1 MMTSPP
7 LSAGQRALLEAAL
20 LQRQRDI
27 EQRLEAQQG
36 GASRVDHAEDVLQQD
51 GDDAPQRDADR
62 EVDLARGDW
71 ARRELSAVSEA
82 LGRVHDERFGLCA
95 DCEGPIPFD
104 RLRIEP
110 WAARCVPCQTE
121 LERR

>member
-1 MMTSPP
+1 MTTSA
-7 LSAGQRALLEAAL
+7 LLTAGQRALLEVAL

-27 EQRLEAQQG
+27 EQRLDTQQE
-36 GASRVDHAEDVLQQD
+36 GASRVDHAEEMLQQD

-82 LGRVHDERFGLCA
+82 LGRVHDESFGLCV
-95 DCEGPIPFD
+95 DCESPIPFD

-110 WAARCVPCQTE
+110 WAARCVPCQTD